1 MSAPHQRSLRA
12 LVLGTTA
19 LFLWGESH
27 LALAATPAIDIQSRP
42 LPPVEH
48 RLGGSS
54 DQTRVDAKPAEA
66 SAASSRGSKVKVA
79 AAVDSAM
86 KSIFGVGTDQNYGL
100 ALKHLNSVIAPNSK
114 ASPED
119 RTLAKTW
126 LGLIYY
132 NGWGVKPNT
141 VRGLVLI
148 SEALPRLIRSAE
160 AGTPLAQ
167 MSLGRLYRNGQGVA
181 QDFDKA
187 REWLGRAAAQG
198 SAAANLYLGYMDQKG
213 MGGEVNLKQAMEK
226 YKLSASA
233 GNSFGA
239 YYLSQAYGQGW
250 DGTVDAQ
257 AAKLWLNRAMAR
269 RNPEALRAA
278 VGSEPHPAVAMVE
291 NSPATKAEAR
301 AAGKGRS
308 SPAASERIIELARPN
323 PSPAGEAA
331 PPALTPAASSSN
343 DGQGSAAVKQTPRK
357 PLSLAARRSFDAA
370 TSPTPLTAA
379 TAPENRTTPPAPE
392 ARAAPPASPPST
404 IAAAVQPVTQPP
416 ASSQDELSKTAPS
429 VAPQLLKSESIA
441 ELIRKSDQGDRNA
454 ALQLAMAYQL
464 GNGVQQDIRRAASL
478 YRQLAEVGNP
488 EAQNRLGVLYGTGQ
502 GVELNYQIATAWY
515 RQASAQN
522 HPAALYNL
530 AVMIE
535 NGWGGE
541 TPAAMASQYYSRAAE
556 LGYGQAQMVLAKGY
570 ATGKGFAPDSAEAA
584 KWLRRAADTGLPD
597 AQYQLGSDLRL
608 RAVSE
613 AEEEQAI
620 VWIRRAALQGHTEAT
635 VEIRQRDAAARG
647 DPTELFR
654 LGARYYSGEGVVRNL
669 GRALSHWRKA
679 TVNGSSE
686 AAIALA
692 RLYATGETGE
702 VDVYRSAVS
711 LFVAERLRGNDAEL
725 KQYLLPR
732 LTKKESEKAQEF
744 ADGWKIGN
752 SLP

>member
-1 MSAPHQRSLRA
+1 MLKLLEISRTINFTSGAAVPAQRSRSLRA

-19 LFLWGESH
+19 LLLWGESH
-27 LALAATPAIDIQSRP
+27 RALAATAAFDIQSKP
-42 LPPVEH
+42 LPPVE
-48 RLGGSS
+48 RRVGGSP
-54 DQTRVDAKPAEA
+54 DQTSVDAKPAEA
-66 SAASSRGSKVKVA
+66 SPSTSQRPKVKVA

-119 RTLAKTW
+119 RMLAKTW

-226 YKLSASA
+226 YQLSASA

-278 VGSEPHPAVAMVE
+278 G
-291 NSPATKAEAR
+291 
-301 AAGKGRS
+301 
-308 SPAASERIIELARPN
+308 ASERIIELARTDH
-323 PSPAGEAA
+323 SPAGATA
-331 PPALTPAASSSN
+331 TPALTPASRSSN
-343 DGQGSAAVKQTPRK
+343 DGQGSVAVKQAPRK

-379 TAPENRTTPPAPE
+379 AVPENPPAPENRATPPAPL
-392 ARAAPPASPPST
+392 ASPPST
-404 IAAAVQPVTQPP
+404 IAAAVQPVSQPP
-416 ASSQDELSKTAPS
+416 TTSQDELSKTAPS

-441 ELIRKSDQGDRNA
+441 GLIRKSDQGDRNA
-454 ALQLAMAYQL
+454 SLQLAMAYQL
-464 GNGVQQDIRRAASL
+464 GNGVQQDFRRAASL
-478 YRQLAEVGNP
+478 YSQLAEAGNP

-502 GVELNYQIATAWY
+502 GVELNYQIATGWY

-541 TPAAMASQYYSRAAE
+541 TPAAMAGQYYSRAAE

-570 ATGKGFAPDSAEAA
+570 ATGKGFAPDPAEAA
-584 KWLRRAADTGLPD
+584 KWLRRAAETGLPD

-608 RAVSE
+608 RAVTE
-613 AEEEQAI
+613 GEEEQAI
-620 VWIRRAALQGHTEAT
+620 GWIRRAALQGQAEAT
-635 VEIRQRDAAARG
+635 IEIRQRDAAARG

-669 GRALSHWRKA
+669 GRAVSLWRKA
-679 TVNGSSE
+679 TVNGSNE

-692 RLYATGETGE
+692 RLYAAGEAGE
-702 VDVYRSAVS
+702 VDAYRSAVS
-711 LFVAERLRGNDAEL
+711 LFIAERLRGNDPEL

-752 SLP
+752 PLP